1 MRLLRHLPT
10 AARPGEFNGRRDVDI
25 HEAWRQIPYP
35 DDDTMKKTILS
46 LRQVRPSRVFCSPLK
61 RARLTAEHVFAE
73 TPLNGEIIIEPL
85 LSEIDFGKWEGLTWA
100 EILNQFPDVANDW
113 LENWQNSS
121 PPAGETLAQVALRLK
136 NFVTKW
142 SPTERD
148 LLVCHGGIIKV
159 FLALESG
166 SLDSLKTQ
174 IDHHSIY
181 HVNLDKFD
189 LSRSLF

>member
-1 MRLLRHLPT
+1 
-10 AARPGEFNGRRDVDI
+10 VDI
-25 HEAWRQIPYP
+25 HEAWQQMPYP

-46 LRQVRPSRVFCSPLK
+46 LRQEQPSRVFSSPLK

-73 TPLNGEIIIEPL
+73 TPLFGEIIIEPL

-100 EILNQFPDVANDW
+100 EILNQFPDEANDW
-113 LENWQNSS
+113 LENWQKSS

-136 NFVTKW
+136 NFMIKW
-142 SPTERD
+142 SPTHRD

-159 FLALESG
+159 FLALESC
-166 SLDSLKTQ
+166 SFDSHKTQ
-174 IDHHSIY
+174 INHHSIY
-181 HVNLDKFD
+181 HVDLDKLD